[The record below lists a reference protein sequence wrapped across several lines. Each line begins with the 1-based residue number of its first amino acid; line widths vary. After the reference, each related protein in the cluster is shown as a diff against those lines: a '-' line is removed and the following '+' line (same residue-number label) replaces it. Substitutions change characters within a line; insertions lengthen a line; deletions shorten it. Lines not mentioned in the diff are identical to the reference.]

1 LDIAPTPDNRALAAA
16 VNARIRSESRIINAK
31 AALWRLSG
39 AGILCALIGAGIGA
53 AFYGYSYIGT
63 DRAPRTDQVAQAL
76 AEALEKTTLKVEP
89 TAKPEPIRPAAT
101 PVPKPTETQL
111 DPDAAPPSRANVAT
125 AFTVFKNVPFG
136 SGQVV
141 TGWNFASGD
150 QASPNH
156 QYCYYSEHID
166 GTSKVTIDLG
176 ENGKTLPPP
185 SKTRTTVDPVRAYAN
200 CVWFKNGA
208 L

>member
-31 AALWRLSG
+31 AALWRLAG
-39 AGILCALIGAGIGA
+39 AGVLCALIGAGIGA
-53 AFYGYSYIGT
+53 AFYGYSYIGSERSPGT
-63 DRAPRTDQVAQAL
+63 EQIAQAL
-76 AEALEKTTLKVEP
+76 TQALEKTTLKVEP
-89 TAKPEPIRPAAT
+89 AAKPDNAGPAT

-111 DPDAAPPSRANVAT
+111 GTDALPQSRATVAT

-141 TGWNFASGD
+141 TGWNFPSGD
-150 QASPNH
+150 QPAPNH
-156 QYCYYSEHID
+156 QYCYYSEQID

-176 ENGKTLPPP
+176 ENGHTLPQA
-185 SKTRTTVDPVRAYAN
+185 KARTSVDPARAYAN
-200 CVWFKNGA
+200 CVWFKSGS